1 MSTGNPPKGSAD
13 WLAEQDGADNTTPP
27 AKGTQA
33 WTEQPPQP
41 EPAPKG
47 TEAWTEQHSGENAPA
62 PTESKPTPQTDV
74 APPADK
80 GIGVS
85 PQNNA
90 DAVMGY
96 DQQIAAL
103 QEAANKTKPETE
115 EERKKRERREK
126 SKKIIAAVG
135 DGLMALS
142 NLYFTTRGA
151 PNMYD
156 HKTMSQQTP
165 LQAQLDKLKAE
176 REANADKYLQYSL
189 KIGDLQNDRAK
200 TLREME
206 AEQERR
212 KLAREKAQREQEA
225 HGWLAALQPDKQREQ
240 AGKATKAE
248 QEAVTAKAEADNAPD
263 LYKAKVDTEKAR
275 GEAQRA
281 SATASRASARDH
293 DASAEEHRTNARGR
307 FQWWDE
313 DGNVH
318 YAKTQEEAI
327 TKARQHGTLDSE
339 EVTNTTST
347 ESDATNR
354 GKPVYV
360 KDKDGK
366 PVVQTDKNGKPVVG
380 KDGKPVY
387 VKEKKTSSTTTS
399 KRVFYPGIRKKPAAN
414 KPAPTPT
421 PKPAAKPQPKAN
433 GGKWAS
439 GLTL

>member
-13 WLAEQDGADNTTPP
+13 WLAEQD
-27 AKGTQA
+27 
-33 WTEQPPQP
+33 
-41 EPAPKG
+41 
-47 TEAWTEQHSGENAPA
+47 SGENAPA
-62 PTESKPTPQTDV
+62 PTESKPTPRTDV

-206 AEQERR
+206 AEQEKR
-212 KLAREKAQREQEA
+212 KLAREKAQREQEE
-225 HGWLAALQPDKQREQ
+225 HGWLAALQPDKLREQ

-248 QEAVTAKAEADNAPD
+248 QEGITAKAEADNAPD

-281 SATASRASARDH
+281 SAASSRAAATDHYASARAH
-293 DASAEEHRTNARGR
+293 DRSNNDEFSA
-307 FQWWDE
+307 WDE
-313 DGNVH
+313 NGREH
-318 YAKTQEEAI
+318 KFRTAAAAEAFAK
-327 TKARQHGTLDSE
+327 QHGTFEETDVTSTSTTDSE
-339 EVTNTTST
+339 T
-347 ESDATNR
+347 
-354 GKPVYV
+354 
-360 KDKDGK
+360 
-366 PVVQTDKNGKPVVG
+366 NGK
-380 KDGKPVY
+380 
-387 VKEKKTSSTTTS
+387 STTTYKKKS
-399 KRVFYPGIRKKPAAN
+399 GYAKRVVRQPAT
-414 KPAPTPT
+414 KPAPR
-421 PKPAAKPQPKAN
+421 PQQGSSSYKNTKAL
-433 GGKWAS
+433 
-439 GLTL
+439 GL

>member
-225 HGWLAALQPDKQREQ
+225 HGWLAALQTDKQREQ

-293 DASAEEHRTNARGR
+293 DASARAHDRSNNNEFSA
-307 FQWWDE
+307 WDE
-313 DGNVH
+313 NGREH
-318 YAKTQEEAI
+318 KFHSAAAAEAFAK
-327 TKARQHGTLDSE
+327 QHGTFE
-339 EVTNTTST
+339 ETDVTS
-347 ESDATNR
+347 
-354 GKPVYV
+354 
-360 KDKDGK
+360 
-366 PVVQTDKNGKPVVG
+366 
-380 KDGKPVY
+380 
-387 VKEKKTSSTTTS
+387 SSTTDSETNGKS
-399 KRVFYPGIRKKPAAN
+399 TTTYKKKSGYAKRVVPDN
-414 KPAPTPT
+414 TPPSRRGGNDNT
-421 PKPAAKPQPKAN
+421 PP
-433 GGKWAS
+433 S
-439 GLTL
+439 RRR

>member
-13 WLAEQDGADNTTPP
+13 WLAEQDGADTTPP

-33 WTEQPPQP
+33 WAEQPPQP
-41 EPAPKG
+41 GPAPKG
-47 TEAWTEQHSGENAPA
+47 TEAWTEQHSGENAPV

-80 GIGVS
+80 GLGVS

-212 KLAREKAQREQEA
+212 KLAREKAQREQEE

-240 AGKATKAE
+240 AGKASKAE

-281 SATASRASARDH
+281 SATASRASATDH
-293 DASAEEHRTNARGR
+293 YASARAHDRSNNNEFSA
-307 FQWWDE
+307 WDE
-313 DGNVH
+313 NGREH
-318 YAKTQEEAI
+318 KFHSAAAAEAFAK
-327 TKARQHGTLDSE
+327 QHGTFE
-339 EVTNTTST
+339 ETDVTS
-347 ESDATNR
+347 
-354 GKPVYV
+354 
-360 KDKDGK
+360 
-366 PVVQTDKNGKPVVG
+366 
-380 KDGKPVY
+380 
-387 VKEKKTSSTTTS
+387 SSTTDSETNGKS
-399 KRVFYPGIRKKPAAN
+399 TTTYKKKSGYAKRVVPDN
-414 KPAPTPT
+414 TPPSRRGGNDNT
-421 PKPAAKPQPKAN
+421 PP
-433 GGKWAS
+433 S
-439 GLTL
+439 RRR

>member
-206 AEQERR
+206 AEQEKR

-240 AGKATKAE
+240 AGKASKAE

-293 DASAEEHRTNARGR
+293 DASARAHDRSNNNEFSA
-307 FQWWDE
+307 WDE
-313 DGNVH
+313 NGREH
-318 YAKTQEEAI
+318 KFHSAAAAEAFAK
-327 TKARQHGTLDSE
+327 QHGTFE
-339 EVTNTTST
+339 ETDVTS
-347 ESDATNR
+347 
-354 GKPVYV
+354 
-360 KDKDGK
+360 
-366 PVVQTDKNGKPVVG
+366 
-380 KDGKPVY
+380 
-387 VKEKKTSSTTTS
+387 SSTTDSETNGKS
-399 KRVFYPGIRKKPAAN
+399 TTTYKKKSGYAKRVVPDN
-414 KPAPTPT
+414 TPPSRRGGNDNT
-421 PKPAAKPQPKAN
+421 PP
-433 GGKWAS
+433 S
-439 GLTL
+439 RRR

>member
-13 WLAEQDGADNTTPP
+13 WLAEQDGADTTPP

-33 WTEQPPQP
+33 WAEQPPQP

-80 GIGVS
+80 GLGVS

-293 DASAEEHRTNARGR
+293 DASARAHDRSNNNEFSA
-307 FQWWDE
+307 WDE
-313 DGNVH
+313 NGREH
-318 YAKTQEEAI
+318 KFHSAAAAEAFAK
-327 TKARQHGTLDSE
+327 QHGTFE
-339 EVTNTTST
+339 E
-347 ESDATNR
+347 
-354 GKPVYV
+354 
-360 KDKDGK
+360 
-366 PVVQTDKNGKPVVG
+366 TDVAS
-380 KDGKPVY
+380 
-387 VKEKKTSSTTTS
+387 SSTTDSETNGKS
-399 KRVFYPGIRKKPAAN
+399 TTTYKKKSGYAKRVVPDN
-414 KPAPTPT
+414 TPPSRRGGNDNT
-421 PKPAAKPQPKAN
+421 PP
-433 GGKWAS
+433 S
-439 GLTL
+439 RRR

>member
-13 WLAEQDGADNTTPP
+13 WLAEQDGADTTPP

-80 GIGVS
+80 GLGVS

-200 TLREME
+200 TLRERE

-212 KLAREKAQREQEA
+212 KLAREKAQREQEE

-240 AGKATKAE
+240 AGKASKAE

-293 DASAEEHRTNARGR
+293 DASARAHDRSNNNEFSA
-307 FQWWDE
+307 WDE
-313 DGNVH
+313 NGREH
-318 YAKTQEEAI
+318 KFHSAAAAEAFAK
-327 TKARQHGTLDSE
+327 QHGTFE
-339 EVTNTTST
+339 ETDVTS
-347 ESDATNR
+347 
-354 GKPVYV
+354 
-360 KDKDGK
+360 
-366 PVVQTDKNGKPVVG
+366 
-380 KDGKPVY
+380 
-387 VKEKKTSSTTTS
+387 SSTTDSETNGKS
-399 KRVFYPGIRKKPAAN
+399 TTTYKKKSGYAKRVVPDN
-414 KPAPTPT
+414 TPPSRRGGNDNT
-421 PKPAAKPQPKAN
+421 PP
-433 GGKWAS
+433 S
-439 GLTL
+439 RRR

>member
-13 WLAEQDGADNTTPP
+13 WLAEQDGADTTPP

-41 EPAPKG
+41 EPAPKE

-74 APPADK
+74 TPPADK
-80 GIGVS
+80 GLGVS

-189 KIGDLQNDRAK
+189 KIGDLQNDRTK

-212 KLAREKAQREQEA
+212 KLAREKAQREQEE

-240 AGKATKAE
+240 AGKASKAE

-293 DASAEEHRTNARGR
+293 DASARAHDRSNNNEFSA
-307 FQWWDE
+307 WDE
-313 DGNVH
+313 NGREH
-318 YAKTQEEAI
+318 KFHSAAAAEAFAK
-327 TKARQHGTLDSE
+327 QHGTFE
-339 EVTNTTST
+339 ETDVTS
-347 ESDATNR
+347 
-354 GKPVYV
+354 
-360 KDKDGK
+360 
-366 PVVQTDKNGKPVVG
+366 
-380 KDGKPVY
+380 
-387 VKEKKTSSTTTS
+387 SSTTDSETNGKS
-399 KRVFYPGIRKKPAAN
+399 TTTYKKKSGYAKRVVPDNPPPSRRGGN
-414 KPAPTPT
+414 DNTP
-421 PKPAAKPQPKAN
+421 P
-433 GGKWAS
+433 S
-439 GLTL
+439 RRR

>member
-13 WLAEQDGADNTTPP
+13 WLAEQDGADTTPP

-33 WTEQPPQP
+33 WAEQPPQP

-80 GIGVS
+80 GLGVS

-212 KLAREKAQREQEA
+212 KLAREKAQREQEE

-240 AGKATKAE
+240 AGKASKAE

-281 SATASRASARDH
+281 SAASSRAAATDHYASARAH
-293 DASAEEHRTNARGR
+293 DRSNNDEFSA
-307 FQWWDE
+307 WDE
-313 DGNVH
+313 NGREH
-318 YAKTQEEAI
+318 KFRTAAAAEAFAK
-327 TKARQHGTLDSE
+327 QHGTFEETDVTSTSTTDSE
-339 EVTNTTST
+339 T
-347 ESDATNR
+347 
-354 GKPVYV
+354 
-360 KDKDGK
+360 
-366 PVVQTDKNGKPVVG
+366 NGK
-380 KDGKPVY
+380 
-387 VKEKKTSSTTTS
+387 STTTYKKKS
-399 KRVFYPGIRKKPAAN
+399 GYAKRVVPDN
-414 KPAPTPT
+414 TPPSRRRGGNNDNT
-421 PKPAAKPQPKAN
+421 PP
-433 GGKWAS
+433 S
-439 GLTL
+439 RRR

>member
-13 WLAEQDGADNTTPP
+13 WLAEQDGADTTPP

-33 WTEQPPQP
+33 WAEQPPQP
-41 EPAPKG
+41 GPAPKG

-80 GIGVS
+80 GLGVS

-212 KLAREKAQREQEA
+212 KLAREKAQREQEE

-240 AGKATKAE
+240 AGKASKAE

-281 SATASRASARDH
+281 SATASRASATDH
-293 DASAEEHRTNARGR
+293 YASARAHDRSNNNEFSA
-307 FQWWDE
+307 WDE
-313 DGNVH
+313 NGREH
-318 YAKTQEEAI
+318 KFHSAAAAEAFAK
-327 TKARQHGTLDSE
+327 QHGTFE
-339 EVTNTTST
+339 ETDVTS
-347 ESDATNR
+347 
-354 GKPVYV
+354 
-360 KDKDGK
+360 
-366 PVVQTDKNGKPVVG
+366 
-380 KDGKPVY
+380 
-387 VKEKKTSSTTTS
+387 SSTTDSETNGKS
-399 KRVFYPGIRKKPAAN
+399 TTTYKKKSGYAKRVVPDN
-414 KPAPTPT
+414 TPPSRRGGNDNT
-421 PKPAAKPQPKAN
+421 PP
-433 GGKWAS
+433 S
-439 GLTL
+439 RRR

>member
-13 WLAEQDGADNTTPP
+13 WLAEQDGADTTPP

-33 WTEQPPQP
+33 WAEQPPQP

-80 GIGVS
+80 GLGVS

-212 KLAREKAQREQEA
+212 KLAREKAQREQEE
-225 HGWLAALQPDKQREQ
+225 HGWLAALQPDKLREQ

-248 QEAVTAKAEADNAPD
+248 QEGITATEEAKNAPE

-275 GEAQRA
+275 GEAARA
-281 SATASRASARDH
+281 SASASRASATNSY
-293 DASAEEHRTNARGR
+293 ASAKEHNTNARGR

-313 DGNVH
+313 NGNMH
-318 YAKTQEEAI
+318 YAKTQDEAI
-327 TKARQHGTLDSE
+327 TKARQHGTLDS
-339 EVTNTTST
+339 VTVNTTDST
-347 ESDATNR
+347 DSDVVVR
-354 GKPVYV
+354 GRVTGAK
-360 KDKDGK
+360 KR
-366 PVVQTDKNGKPVVG
+366 T
-380 KDGKPVY
+380 
-387 VKEKKTSSTTTS
+387 EKTTS
-399 KRVFYPGIRKKPAAN
+399 KKVFYPGIRKKPAA
-414 KPAPTPT
+414 
-421 PKPAAKPQPKAN
+421 KPQ
-433 GGKWAS
+433 GKGSGKGRWAS
-439 GLTL
+439 GLKF

>member
-13 WLAEQDGADNTTPP
+13 WFDEQNGEDTTPP

-33 WTEQPPQP
+33 MAEQPPQP
-41 EPAPKG
+41 EPAQKG
-47 TEAWTEQHSGENAPA
+47 TLEWTEQNSGENAPV
-62 PTESKPTPQTDV
+62 TESKPTPQSDV
-74 APPADK
+74 APAADK
-80 GIGVS
+80 QVGVS
-85 PQNNA
+85 SQNNA

-103 QEAANKTKPETE
+103 QEAANKSKPETE
-115 EERKKRERREK
+115 EERKKRERKEK

-142 NLYFTTRGA
+142 NLYFTTKGS

-225 HGWLAALQPDKQREQ
+225 HGWLAALQPDKLREQ
-240 AGKATKAE
+240 KGKADKAAS
-248 QEAVTAKAEADNAPD
+248 EATTAEEEAKNAPEMQ
-263 LYKAKVDTEKAR
+263 KAKLETEKAR
-275 GEAQRA
+275 GKAQDAAAVAHYA
-281 SATASRASARDH
+281 SANNSN
-293 DASAEEHRTNARGR
+293 ASAEEHRTNARGR

-313 DGNVH
+313 DGNMH
-318 YAKTQEEAI
+318 YAKTQEEAVM
-327 TKARQHGTLDSE
+327 KARQHGTLDS
-339 EVTNTTST
+339 VTVDTTDSTTS
-347 ESDATNR
+347 DVVRR
-354 GKPVYV
+354 GKVT
-360 KDKDGK
+360 G
-366 PVVQTDKNGKPVVG
+366 
-380 KDGKPVY
+380 
-387 VKEKKTSSTTTS
+387 EKKSTKKTTS
-399 KRVFYPGIRKKPAAN
+399 KKVFYPGVRKKPAASQ
-414 KPAPTPT
+414 PAS
-421 PKPAAKPQPKAN
+421 KPAAKPS
-433 GGKWAS
+433 GGKSGGGWAS
-439 GLTL
+439 GLTFK

>member
-13 WLAEQDGADNTTPP
+13 WLAEQDGADTTPP

-74 APPADK
+74 TPPADK
-80 GIGVS
+80 GLGVS

-212 KLAREKAQREQEA
+212 KLAREKAQREQEE

-240 AGKATKAE
+240 AGKASKAE

-293 DASAEEHRTNARGR
+293 DASARAHDRSNNNEFSA
-307 FQWWDE
+307 WDE
-313 DGNVH
+313 NGREH
-318 YAKTQEEAI
+318 KFHSAAAAEAFAK
-327 TKARQHGTLDSE
+327 QHGTFE
-339 EVTNTTST
+339 ETDVTS
-347 ESDATNR
+347 
-354 GKPVYV
+354 
-360 KDKDGK
+360 
-366 PVVQTDKNGKPVVG
+366 
-380 KDGKPVY
+380 
-387 VKEKKTSSTTTS
+387 SSTTDSETNGKS
-399 KRVFYPGIRKKPAAN
+399 TTTYKKKSGYAKRVVPDN
-414 KPAPTPT
+414 TPPSRRGGNDNT
-421 PKPAAKPQPKAN
+421 PP
-433 GGKWAS
+433 S
-439 GLTL
+439 RRR

>member
-13 WLAEQDGADNTTPP
+13 WLAEQDGADTTPP

-33 WTEQPPQP
+33 WAEQPPQP

-80 GIGVS
+80 GLGVS

-206 AEQERR
+206 AEQEKR
-212 KLAREKAQREQEA
+212 KLAREKAQREQEE
-225 HGWLAALQPDKQREQ
+225 HGWLAAMQPDKLREQ

-248 QEAVTAKAEADNAPD
+248 QGGITAKAEADNAPE
-263 LYKAKVDTEKAR
+263 YYEGKVKEV
-275 GEAQRA
+275 E
-281 SATASRASARDH
+281 SR
-293 DASAEEHRTNARGR
+293 
-307 FQWWDE
+307 
-313 DGNVH
+313 
-318 YAKTQEEAI
+318 
-327 TKARQHGTLDSE
+327 
-339 EVTNTTST
+339 
-347 ESDATNR
+347 
-354 GKPVYV
+354 
-360 KDKDGK
+360 
-366 PVVQTDKNGKPVVG
+366 TDKNNRQGTSAWVG
-380 KDGKPVY
+380 GSRGGSKSGGRGSAKWAVYGPDGKVVKY
-387 VKEKKTSSTTTS
+387 VQTRDEAISETTRMGGKYPSTVSTSDSTNEYGEKTHTKTV
-399 KRVFYPGIRKKPAAN
+399 R
-414 KPAPTPT
+414 TPT
-421 PKPAAKPQPKAN
+421 ANRPASKPTAKPQQGKPSYTNTKAL
-433 GGKWAS
+433 
-439 GLTL
+439 GL

>member
-13 WLAEQDGADNTTPP
+13 WLAEQDGADTTPP

-33 WTEQPPQP
+33 WAEQPPQP

-80 GIGVS
+80 GLGVS

-212 KLAREKAQREQEA
+212 KLAREKAQREQEE
-225 HGWLAALQPDKQREQ
+225 HGWLAALQPDKLREQ

-248 QEAVTAKAEADNAPD
+248 QEGITAKAEADNAPD

-281 SATASRASARDH
+281 SAASSRAAATDHYASARAH
-293 DASAEEHRTNARGR
+293 DRSNNDEFSA
-307 FQWWDE
+307 WDE
-313 DGNVH
+313 NGREH
-318 YAKTQEEAI
+318 KFRTAAAAEAFAK
-327 TKARQHGTLDSE
+327 QHGTFEETDVTSTSTTDSE
-339 EVTNTTST
+339 T
-347 ESDATNR
+347 
-354 GKPVYV
+354 
-360 KDKDGK
+360 
-366 PVVQTDKNGKPVVG
+366 NGK
-380 KDGKPVY
+380 
-387 VKEKKTSSTTTS
+387 STTTYKKKS
-399 KRVFYPGIRKKPAAN
+399 GYAKRVVPDN
-414 KPAPTPT
+414 TPPSRRRGGNNDNT
-421 PKPAAKPQPKAN
+421 PP
-433 GGKWAS
+433 S
-439 GLTL
+439 RRR